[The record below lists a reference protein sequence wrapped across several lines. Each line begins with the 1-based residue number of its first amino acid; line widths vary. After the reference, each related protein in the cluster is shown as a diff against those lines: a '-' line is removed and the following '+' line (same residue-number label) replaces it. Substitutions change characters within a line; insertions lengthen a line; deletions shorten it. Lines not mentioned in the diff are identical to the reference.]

1 MIKGCWSNSSNVK
14 KVIYLAVI
22 VGSVGICFVGIDS
35 SANQRQQR
43 KIEYA
48 KATIENEAVKIKRL
62 DTKIIHFYQDGQ
74 EEFLID
80 PIDMSSVEAV
90 EKDIASLKTTASDFG
105 LKDEDFSIDNS
116 EVSKEKKAL
125 VDKIS
130 DIKNKQAI
138 QGEISAL
145 LVQSPTKWTKEN
157 LDIVISEDTTLEKIT
172 SISGKITKSEKSWNV
187 SMMALLKEIEM
198 QVTQYNA
205 LKQSIDAMIVGEEL
219 TTEAN
224 LENFIS
230 SYNQL
235 ELIKN
240 ETLRNRLNSKLET
253 IDQLLNEQAM
263 NHEEIPSEEVLPAE

>member
-116 EVSKEKKAL
+116 EVSKEKKIL

-138 QGEISAL
+138 QEEISAL

-172 SISGKITKSEKSWNV
+172 SISGKVAKSEKPWNV

-205 LKQSIDAMIVGEEL
+205 LKQSIDAMIAGEEL
-219 TTEAN
+219 TTDAN
-224 LENFIS
+224 LENFVS

-263 NHEEIPSEEVLPAE
+263 NQEEIPSEEILPAE

>member
-14 KVIYLAVI
+14 KVIYLVVI

-105 LKDEDFSIDNS
+105 LKDEDFWIDNS

-253 IDQLLNEQAM
+253 IDQLLNEQAI
-263 NHEEIPSEEVLPAE
+263 NQEEMPSEEVLPAE